1 MNDRPAPAGDVDDGD
16 ARARHRRAW
25 DLVPWVVAG
34 SATPAE
40 SRGVLDHARDCEECA
55 AEIAFHR
62 AVRDGMA
69 LPSVDAEAETRAA
82 DAAWA
87 AMALRLDAEA
97 ALAEAPPV
105 PAAASGASAGSAP
118 AHPAVAM
125 PRPAA
130 NAVRWLAAAVVVQ
143 AVGLAAMAGV
153 LAWRTPAESAF
164 ETLSEAPAAPGGRDV
179 GVQLVFAPEVTLGE
193 IGTRLAAVGWQLAE
207 VSADGLRYVAV
218 PGGTQ
223 ALPPVQ
229 ALAAWRGQP
238 GVLLA
243 EPMPPPAAPRR

>member
-1 MNDRPAPAGDVDDGD
+1 MNDRPAPHGDANDGD

-40 SRGVLDHARDCEECA
+40 IRGVLDHARECEECA

-69 LPSVDAEAETRAA
+69 LPAADAEVDTRTA

-97 ALAEAPPV
+97 ALGEPAP
-105 PAAASGASAGSAP
+105 GALARP
-118 AHPAVAM
+118 TVVA

-143 AVGLAAMAGV
+143 AVGLAGMAGV
-153 LAWRTPAESAF
+153 LAWRTPAEPAF
-164 ETLSEAPAAPGGRDV
+164 ETLSETAGAPVAPAGQGA
-179 GVQLVFAPEVTLGE
+179 GVQLVFAPGVTLGE
-193 IGTRLAAVGWQLAE
+193 IGTRLAAAGWQLAE
-207 VSADGLRYVAV
+207 VSPDGLRYVAV
-218 PGGTQ
+218 PGGPQ
-223 ALPPVQ
+223 AVPRAQVLS
-229 ALAAWRGQP
+229 AWRGQP
-238 GVLLA
+238 GILLA
-243 EPMPPPAAPRR
+243 EPLPPAAAPRR